1 MSVLSKR
8 TTFYLDPVLHRALR
22 LKSIVTSRSMSEL
35 VNEAVKGLLAED
47 AEDLAAFDQRA
58 GEPLLMFEN
67 MLKDLKKRG
76 RI

>member
-35 VNEAVKGLLAED
+35 GNEAVKGLLAED